1 MHAEVELGV
10 VICLT
15 VSVYIDWLRC
25 GDVVGDLY
33 QAITLLRK
41 STFSRIHSRYPAIT
55 LQQGY
60 NTLVLI
66 KTSYQCSLKSE
77 DCGERRC
84 LLLSYNT
91 FCQRGMRK

>member
-1 MHAEVELGV
+1 MGV
-10 VICLT
+10 VICLA
-15 VSVYIDWLRC
+15 VSVHIDWLRC

-33 QAITLLRK
+33 EAITLLRK
-41 STFSRIHSRYPAIT
+41 STFSRIYSRYPAIT

-66 KTSYQCSLKSE
+66 KTSYQYSPKLE
-77 DCGERRC
+77 DCRERRC
-84 LLLSYNT
+84 LLLSYDT